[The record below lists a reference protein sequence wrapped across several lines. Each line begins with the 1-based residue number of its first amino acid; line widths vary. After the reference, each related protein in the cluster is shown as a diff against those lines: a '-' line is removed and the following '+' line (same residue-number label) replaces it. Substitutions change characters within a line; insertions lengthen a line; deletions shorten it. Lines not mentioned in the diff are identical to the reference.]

1 MKSRLCFMMLLGC
14 LLLGCQKSIET
25 STGNVTVKF
34 VNNLQD
40 APLTLNT
47 KTYTNPSGESYTI
60 SKLRYYVTNVQ
71 LNSGSTSSAEGN
83 SYHLVDAA
91 LPSSET
97 ISYQPDV
104 NTYSGIEFLLGVDS
118 LRNVS
123 GAQTGA
129 LDPLNDMFW
138 TWNSGYVMFKM
149 EGNSAA
155 SPVVGNKFE
164 YHIGGFS
171 GPDNVLKKIRL
182 EFPADKLASIQ
193 KGETCEIIIEAALD
207 RFWQAPN
214 PLSIAATPVCTTPG
228 TQARKIADNYQN
240 IFTLFDVINNK

>member
-1 MKSRLCFMMLLGC
+1 MKSRLCVMALFGC

-25 STGNVTVKF
+25 STGDVTVKF
-34 VNNLQD
+34 VNLLEG

-47 KTYTNPSGESYTI
+47 KAYKNPSGESYTV
-60 SKLRYYVTNVQ
+60 SKLRYYITNVQ
-71 LNSGSTSSAEGN
+71 LNSGSTGSAEGN
-83 SYHLVDAA
+83 SYHLVDVAS
-91 LPSSET
+91 PGSET
-97 ISYQPDV
+97 ISFQPEV
-104 NTYSGIEFLLGVDS
+104 NTYSSIEFLLGVDS

-138 TWNSGYVMFKM
+138 TWNSGYVMFKL
-149 EGNSAA
+149 EGNSPA

-171 GPDNVLKKIRL
+171 GPHNVLKKIRL
-182 EFPADKLASIQ
+182 DFAADKLASIQ
-193 KGETCEIIIEAALD
+193 KGENCEIIIEAEINKL
-207 RFWQAPN
+207 WQAPN

-228 TQARKIADNYQN
+228 AAARKIADNYQN
-240 IFTLFDVINNK
+240 IFTLSDVINNK